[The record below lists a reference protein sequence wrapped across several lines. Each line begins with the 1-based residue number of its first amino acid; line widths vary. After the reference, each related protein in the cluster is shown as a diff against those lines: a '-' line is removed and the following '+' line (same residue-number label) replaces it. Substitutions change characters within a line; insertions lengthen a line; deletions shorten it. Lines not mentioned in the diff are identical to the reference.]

1 MNNFKLFFIVF
12 LFGSNHLLS
21 QVMENKLVNEKS
33 LYLKQHATNPVDWF
47 PWSDEALETA
57 QKSDKLL
64 LISVGYSS
72 CHWCHVMEEESF
84 TDNEVANVMN
94 SNFINIK
101 VDREE
106 RPDLDEIYM
115 KALVLMTGSGGWP
128 MNIIALPD
136 GTPIWG
142 GTYVPKNQWIQVL
155 NQVSGFYNTRKDDVL
170 EYAKSVK
177 EGVQK
182 EGLVKAAP
190 RDDVYNSE
198 LQIDLA
204 EKAFK
209 YADKANGGIGSGQK
223 FPLPSMLNFF
233 MRYSN
238 EYKSK
243 EMKEFVFNSLIQ
255 ISRGGINDRI
265 DGGFHRY
272 TVDNS
277 WHIPHFEKMLYDN
290 AQLLSVYSNGY
301 KLFKEDR
308 FLKELHNIYNFLDS
322 KMTGDNGLIFSSISA
337 DTNYSDGTKSEGDFY
352 VWKADELKN
361 ILKKDFDWVSEYYNI
376 NQKGYWEKDNYV
388 FYQTISDAEFASKL
402 GISLAEFEK
411 KLSKVNLSIRKERE
425 KRVHPIIDNKI
436 IFSWNALTIRG
447 LVDSYKITK
456 DQKFLT
462 KALVI
467 NNSLVKHMINK
478 NIIQHTNSNF
488 SSVLFLEDYSY
499 YIDALIGLY
508 EVTFDQKFLNFADQL
523 TVFTN
528 EKFKELNGFYRF
540 STNQQTLFA
549 DSLIDLVD
557 GVTPS
562 ANSVMNF
569 NLFRLGHYYGNKEYL
584 LQSKEMINNISDN
597 LNDRVTDHL
606 LWLNNSHNYSQKF
619 YELAISGENATSK
632 ANVLMEKYL
641 PNALIAASNTKSD
654 LYLLKDR
661 YFDDE
666 TYIYVC
672 VDNTCKFPV
681 TTAPEAIKLMSD

>member
-12 LFGSNHLLS
+12 LFGSNHLFS
-21 QVMENKLVNEKS
+21 QVMENKLANEKS

-84 TDNEVANVMN
+84 TDDEVANVMN
-94 SNFINIK
+94 GNFINIK

-182 EGLVKAAP
+182 EGLVKAIP

-198 LQIDLA
+198 LQMDLA
-204 EKAFK
+204 KKAFK
-209 YADKANGGIGSGQK
+209 YADKLNGGIGSGQK

-238 EYKSK
+238 EYKNK
-243 EMKEFVFNSLIQ
+243 EMEEFVFNSLIQ

-272 TVDNS
+272 TVDNY

-308 FLKELHNIYNFLDS
+308 FLKELYNIYNFLDA

-388 FYQTISDAEFASKL
+388 FYQTVSDAEFASKL

-411 KLSKVNLSIRKERE
+411 KLSKVNLSIRKERD

-467 NNSLVKHMINK
+467 NNSLVKNMISK
-478 NIIQHTNSNF
+478 NIIQHTNSSF

-528 EKFKELNGFYRF
+528 EKFKESNGFYRF

-619 YELAISGENATSK
+619 YELAISGKNAISK
-632 ANVLMEKYL
+632 ANELMEKYL

>member
-47 PWSDEALETA
+47 PWSDEALKTA

-84 TDNEVANVMN
+84 TDDEVANVMN
-94 SNFINIK
+94 GNFINIK

-182 EGLVKAAP
+182 EGLVKAVP

-198 LQIDLA
+198 LQTELA

-209 YADKANGGIGSGQK
+209 YADKVNGGIGSGQK

-301 KLFKEDR
+301 KVFKEDR

-337 DTNYSDGTKSEGDFY
+337 DTNYSDGNKSEGDFY
-352 VWKADELKN
+352 VWKEDELKN
-361 ILKKDFDWVSEYYNI
+361 ILKKDFEWVSEYYNI

-388 FYQTISDAEFASKL
+388 LYQTISDAEFASKL

-528 EKFKELNGFYRF
+528 ENFKELNGFYRF

-597 LNDRVTDHL
+597 LNDKVTDHL

-619 YELAISGENATSK
+619 YELAISGKNATSK
-632 ANVLMEKYL
+632 ANELMEKYL

-681 TTAPEAIKLMSD
+681 TTATEAIKLMSD

>member
-84 TDNEVANVMN
+84 TDDEVANVMN
-94 SNFINIK
+94 GNFINIK

-198 LQIDLA
+198 LQMDLA
-204 EKAFK
+204 KKAFK
-209 YADKANGGIGSGQK
+209 YADKVNGGIGSGQK

-233 MRYSN
+233 LRYSN

-301 KLFKEDR
+301 KVFKEDR
-308 FLKELHNIYNFLDS
+308 FLKELHNIYNFLDA

-619 YELAISGENATSK
+619 YELAISGKNATSK
-632 ANVLMEKYL
+632 ANELMEKYL

>member
-57 QKSDKLL
+57 KKSDKLL

-84 TDNEVANVMN
+84 TDDEVANVMN
-94 SNFINIK
+94 GNFINIK

-182 EGLVKAAP
+182 EGLVKAVP

-198 LQIDLA
+198 LQMDLA
-204 EKAFK
+204 KKAFK
-209 YADKANGGIGSGQK
+209 YADKVNGGIGSGQK

-301 KLFKEDR
+301 KVFKEDR
-308 FLKELHNIYNFLDS
+308 FLKELYNIYNFLDA

-352 VWKADELKN
+352 VWKVDELKN

-447 LVDSYKITK
+447 LVDSYKISK

-549 DSLIDLVD
+549 DSLIDLAD

-619 YELAISGENATSK
+619 YELAISGKNATSK
-632 ANVLMEKYL
+632 ANELMEKYL

-681 TTAPEAIKLMSD
+681 TTAPEAIELMRD

>member
-1 MNNFKLFFIVF
+1 
-12 LFGSNHLLS
+12 
-21 QVMENKLVNEKS
+21 
-33 LYLKQHATNPVDWF
+33 
-47 PWSDEALETA
+47 
-57 QKSDKLL
+57 
-64 LISVGYSS
+64 
-72 CHWCHVMEEESF
+72 
-84 TDNEVANVMN
+84 
-94 SNFINIK
+94 
-101 VDREE
+101 
-106 RPDLDEIYM
+106 
-115 KALVLMTGSGGWP
+115 
-128 MNIIALPD
+128 
-136 GTPIWG
+136 
-142 GTYVPKNQWIQVL
+142 
-155 NQVSGFYNTRKDDVL
+155 
-170 EYAKSVK
+170 
-177 EGVQK
+177 
-182 EGLVKAAP
+182 
-190 RDDVYNSE
+190 
-198 LQIDLA
+198 
-204 EKAFK
+204 
-209 YADKANGGIGSGQK
+209 
-223 FPLPSMLNFF
+223 
-233 MRYSN
+233 
-238 EYKSK
+238 
-243 EMKEFVFNSLIQ
+243 
-255 ISRGGINDRI
+255 
-265 DGGFHRY
+265 
-272 TVDNS
+272 
-277 WHIPHFEKMLYDN
+277 
-290 AQLLSVYSNGY
+290 
-301 KLFKEDR
+301 
-308 FLKELHNIYNFLDS
+308 
-322 KMTGDNGLIFSSISA
+322 MTGDNGLIFSSISA
-337 DTNYSDGTKSEGDFY
+337 DTNYSDGSKSEGDFY
-352 VWKADELKN
+352 VWKEDELKN
-361 ILKKDFDWVSEYYNI
+361 ILKKDFEWVSEYYNI

-388 FYQTISDAEFASKL
+388 FYQTVSDAEFASKL

-467 NNSLVKHMINK
+467 NNSLVKNMISK

-528 EKFKELNGFYRF
+528 EKFKESNGFYRF
-540 STNQQTLFA
+540 STNQQSLFA
-549 DSLIDLVD
+549 DSLIDLAD

-584 LQSKEMINNISDN
+584 LQSKKMINNISDN
-597 LNDRVTDHL
+597 LKERVTDHL

-619 YELAISGENATSK
+619 YELAISGKNATSK
-632 ANVLMEKYL
+632 ANELMEKYL

-681 TTAPEAIKLMSD
+681 TTAPEAIELMSD

>member
-1 MNNFKLFFIVF
+1 
-12 LFGSNHLLS
+12 
-21 QVMENKLVNEKS
+21 
-33 LYLKQHATNPVDWF
+33 
-47 PWSDEALETA
+47 
-57 QKSDKLL
+57 
-64 LISVGYSS
+64 
-72 CHWCHVMEEESF
+72 
-84 TDNEVANVMN
+84 
-94 SNFINIK
+94 
-101 VDREE
+101 
-106 RPDLDEIYM
+106 
-115 KALVLMTGSGGWP
+115 
-128 MNIIALPD
+128 
-136 GTPIWG
+136 
-142 GTYVPKNQWIQVL
+142 
-155 NQVSGFYNTRKDDVL
+155 
-170 EYAKSVK
+170 
-177 EGVQK
+177 
-182 EGLVKAAP
+182 
-190 RDDVYNSE
+190 
-198 LQIDLA
+198 
-204 EKAFK
+204 
-209 YADKANGGIGSGQK
+209 
-223 FPLPSMLNFF
+223 
-233 MRYSN
+233 
-238 EYKSK
+238 
-243 EMKEFVFNSLIQ
+243 MKEFVFNSLIQ

-301 KLFKEDR
+301 KVFKKDR
-308 FLKELHNIYNFLDS
+308 FLKELYNIYNFLDA

-388 FYQTISDAEFASKL
+388 FYQTVSDAEFASKL

-456 DQKFLT
+456 DQKFIT

-467 NNSLVKHMINK
+467 NNSLVKNMISK
-478 NIIQHTNSNF
+478 NIIQHTNSSF

-523 TVFTN
+523 TVFIN
-528 EKFKELNGFYRF
+528 EKFKESNGFYRF

-619 YELAISGENATSK
+619 YEIAISGNNAIAK
-632 ANVLMEKYL
+632 AEEIMEEYL
-641 PNALIAASNTKSD
+641 PNVLIAASEKVSN

-661 YFDDE
+661 YFKDE

-681 TTAPEAIKLMSD
+681 TTVPKALNLMKN

>member
-12 LFGSNHLLS
+12 LFGSNHLFS
-21 QVMENKLVNEKS
+21 QVMENKLANEKS

-47 PWSDEALETA
+47 PWSDDALEIA

-84 TDNEVANVMN
+84 TDDEVANVMN
-94 SNFINIK
+94 GNFINIK

-204 EKAFK
+204 KKAFK
-209 YADKANGGIGSGQK
+209 YADKVNGGIGSGQK

-337 DTNYSDGTKSEGDFY
+337 DTNYSNGTKSEGDFY

-619 YELAISGENATSK
+619 YELAISGKNATSK
-632 ANVLMEKYL
+632 ANELMEKYL

>member
-72 CHWCHVMEEESF
+72 CHWCHVMEEETF
-84 TDNEVANVMN
+84 TDDEVANVMN
-94 SNFINIK
+94 GNFINIK

-204 EKAFK
+204 KKAFK
-209 YADKANGGIGSGQK
+209 YADKVNGGIGSGQK

-290 AQLLSVYSNGY
+290 AQLLTVYSNGY

-411 KLSKVNLSIRKERE
+411 KLSKVNLYIRKERE
-425 KRVHPIIDNKI
+425 KRVHPIIDSKI

-549 DSLIDLVD
+549 DSLIDLAD

-619 YELAISGENATSK
+619 YELAISGKNATLK
-632 ANVLMEKYL
+632 ANELMEKYL

-681 TTAPEAIKLMSD
+681 TTALEAIKLMSD